1 LTAKGEILTE
11 PGGENLLVERDF
23 LYICKELKAVP
34 NAFGI
39 AFSFIAAGGRRLAE
53 SQTRA

>member
-1 LTAKGEILTE
+1 VRTTGSPPE
-11 PGGENLLVERDF
+11 GENLRDF

-39 AFSFIAAGGRRLAE
+39 AFSFIAAGGGSA
-53 SQTRA
+53 